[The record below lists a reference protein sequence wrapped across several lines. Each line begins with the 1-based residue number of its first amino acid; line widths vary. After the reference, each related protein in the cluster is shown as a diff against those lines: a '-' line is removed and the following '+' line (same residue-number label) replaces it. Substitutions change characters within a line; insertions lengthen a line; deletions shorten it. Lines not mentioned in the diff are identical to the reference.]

1 MSVQA
6 LLLRHATLEERVCFA
21 SSDAPQVEELQAE
34 EFLSA
39 EEHLQY
45 AGFKFAAKQ
54 ESFRLG
60 RLAAKRALG
69 ALIAEPELRRIEIRA
84 GIYGQPIVE
93 HARAGSAD
101 VTVSHSRGLAVALAF
116 PAAYPMG
123 IDLETVAAGSAGTI
137 LGEMQASP
145 AELTWIVSSGV
156 DEATSCFVLW
166 TAREALG
173 KALKIGINSPL
184 GILAL
189 AEIRSTGENR
199 WAGRYLNFPQCRCL
213 AQAQGGRVLSL
224 ALPRDAE
231 LSADL
236 RLP

>member
-1 MSVQA
+1 MSVQS
-6 LLLRHATLEERVCFA
+6 LVLHHGKLEERVSFA
-21 SSDAPQVEELQAE
+21 AAGALPPE

-39 EEHLQY
+39 DEQLQY
-45 AGFKFAAKQ
+45 AGLKFAAKQ

-60 RLAAKRALG
+60 RLAAKQALG
-69 ALIAEPELRRIEIRA
+69 ALFAEPDLRRIEIRA

-93 HARAGSAD
+93 HPRAAPAD
-101 VTVSHSRGLAVALAF
+101 VTVSHSHGLAVALAF

-123 IDLETVAAGSAGTI
+123 IDLETVAAGSAATI
-137 LGEMQASP
+137 LGELQASP
-145 AELTWIVSSGV
+145 AELTWLVSSGV
-156 DEATSCFVLW
+156 DQATACFVLW

-184 GILAL
+184 GVLAL
-189 AEIRSTGENR
+189 AEIQDAGENQ
-199 WAGRYLNFPQCRCL
+199 WAGRYANFPQCRCL
-213 AQAQGGRVLSL
+213 AYAQGGRVLSL

-231 LSADL
+231 LSAGL